1 MNYPDLYK
9 LQDKVFEVLRGRY
22 GSLYLTGGT
31 ALSRFYLHHR
41 YSDDLDFFVN
51 DDTSFITQ
59 VQNILGV
66 MNKSFKVLTNKLI
79 QHETFIRIWIKSE
92 GVELKLEFVNDVP
105 FRWNTSRMVLDIPID
120 NVGNILANKLTA
132 LISRDEPKD
141 VYDIVSIA
149 ESYSFSW
156 PDVFENAMNKAI
168 IAEPDVAMR
177 LTAFPPELIQTQLW
191 LAKPFDLEKFKNHL
205 QIVSDDFLLA
215 RENSLGKD
223 KKHVTEAKPSIT

>member
-9 LQDKVFEVLRGRY
+9 LQDKVFEALRGRY

-79 QHETFIRIWIKSE
+79 QHDTFIRIWIESE

-105 FRWNTSRMVLDIPID
+105 FRWNTSHTVLDIPID

-149 ESYSFSW
+149 ETYSFSW

-177 LTAFPPELIQTQLW
+177 LTAFPPELIQKQLW
-191 LAKPFDLEKFKNHL
+191 LAKPFDLKKFKNHL

-223 KKHVTEAKPSIT
+223 KKNVTEAIPSTT